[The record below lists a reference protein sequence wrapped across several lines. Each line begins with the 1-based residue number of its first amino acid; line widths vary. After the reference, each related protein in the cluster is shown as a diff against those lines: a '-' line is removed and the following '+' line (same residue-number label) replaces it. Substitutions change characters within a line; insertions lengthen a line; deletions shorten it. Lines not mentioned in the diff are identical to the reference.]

1 MCSVHYIFKE
11 PLRCIYLKYKP
22 KNAQSLLIFWKM
34 WKIKINSLKP
44 TDKEKGERQVQK
56 MMGRLKLGGVEVW
69 VWTKMH
75 LSFPQKVSFYSLHLS
90 MWDAFRMCR
99 DQWLIIFISATYP
112 GSTCVTLETPTS
124 EFSHLTAR
132 WISAGVHLWWDFY
145 MTFPPLCVMLGI
157 DVNICASFL

>member
-1 MCSVHYIFKE
+1 MHLSKVQAKKRPVLTNIF
-11 PLRCIYLKYKP
+11 
-22 KNAQSLLIFWKM
+22 SKM

-56 MMGRLKLGGVEVW
+56 MMGRLELGECRCGCGP
-69 VWTKMH
+69 KCIC
-75 LSFPQKVSFYSLHLS
+75 LSPHIVSFYSLHSS
-90 MWDAFRMCR
+90 MWDAFHMCR